1 MHQNFL
7 KLFVKNKVS
16 LTVSKLQLNC
26 MLPQGGESSLNL
38 TAGLR
43 RTIGK
48 YMPFCKLIVIFRPAC
63 RLTDLFRFKDS
74 LKRKIFSGAVYLYAC
89 SNFKVTNYGITSP
102 SSFC

>member
-48 YMPFCKLIVIFRPAC
+48 YMPFCKLIVNLLTNLLSDLLTYLDSKIPSREKSSLVQSTSMLVVTL
-63 RLTDLFRFKDS
+63 RLL
-74 LKRKIFSGAVYLYAC
+74 
-89 SNFKVTNYGITSP
+89 ITE
-102 SSFC
+102 